1 MAEGRGSG
9 REETAVSADG
19 FTFNVD
25 AVICGNYCDPQGP
38 DGGTCGACG
47 TWVPE
52 SELERDPLYTDGYL
66 CPQCFFDAVEALE
79 EEAYDLERERRGL

>member
-1 MAEGRGSG
+1 M
-9 REETAVSADG
+9 SADG
-19 FTFNVD
+19 MTFNPD
-25 AVICGNYCDPQGP
+25 ALIAGADPQGP
-38 DGGTCGACG
+38 DGGVCSACG
-47 TWVPE
+47 TIVPE